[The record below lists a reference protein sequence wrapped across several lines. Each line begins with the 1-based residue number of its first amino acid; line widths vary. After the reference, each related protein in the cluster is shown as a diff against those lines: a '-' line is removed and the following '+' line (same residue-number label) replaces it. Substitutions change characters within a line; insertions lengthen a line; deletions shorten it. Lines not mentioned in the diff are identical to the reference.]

1 MGRVHAL
8 SSSSLGELSNI
19 IRTRAGGGG
28 GQGMIE
34 YALIMLLVAVAA
46 IFGVTAFGAGVLTLF
61 QTILSRWP

>member
-1 MGRVHAL
+1 MSRLYV
-8 SSSSLGELSNI
+8 SSSHRLGALFNVI
-19 IRTRAGGGG
+19 AKPRDRG
-28 GQGMIE
+28 GQGLIE